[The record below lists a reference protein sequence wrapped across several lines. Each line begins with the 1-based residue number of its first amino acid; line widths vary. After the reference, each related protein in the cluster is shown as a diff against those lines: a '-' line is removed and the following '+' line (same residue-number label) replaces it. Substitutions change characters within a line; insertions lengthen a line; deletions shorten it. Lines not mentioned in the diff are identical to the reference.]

1 MMFEYSMIISLK
13 GRFRV
18 KCLQSC
24 ALGRSGKLIQMTFLP
39 PDSALILVGV
49 MTQPRDLEIARLFGW
64 YRIPLR
70 FAPKVV
76 NVDYLAFYHTAAFG
90 EDLRWQI
97 RYFAEVSGH
106 ELTTR
111 AELLRDQPDHPR
123 ANEEYYKIQ
132 IGPLHA
138 LANPI
143 RSENWRRIT
152 FLYTTGA
159 LFNRAMTGN
168 DLVVRSEERDVL
180 WRTLRERVENSGMY
194 QSKEIP
200 DFSIDPATLFM
211 LGDLDHL
218 SEGGSFYMEDE

>member
-1 MMFEYSMIISLK
+1 
-13 GRFRV
+13 
-18 KCLQSC
+18 
-24 ALGRSGKLIQMTFLP
+24 
-39 PDSALILVGV
+39 

-90 EDLRWQI
+90 EELRWQI
-97 RYFAEVSGH
+97 RYFAAVSGL

-132 IGPLHA
+132 IGPLHE
-138 LANPI
+138 LSNPI
-143 RSENWRRIT
+143 RSDNWRRIT

-159 LFNRAMTGN
+159 LFNRAKTGN
-168 DLVVRSEERDVL
+168 DLVVQSEERDVL
-180 WRTLRERVENSGMY
+180 WRTLRERAENSGMY
-194 QSKEIP
+194 QSRETP
-200 DFSIDPATLFM
+200 DFSLDPAILFM
-211 LGDLDHL
+211 LGDIDHL
-218 SEGGSFYMEDE
+218 AESAGHYMEDE

>member
-1 MMFEYSMIISLK
+1 MN
-13 GRFRV
+13 
-18 KCLQSC
+18 C
-24 ALGRSGKLIQMTFLP
+24 LP
-39 PDSALILVGV
+39 PDEALILVGV
-49 MTQPRDLEIARLFGW
+49 MTHPRDLEIARLLGW

-76 NVDYLAFYHTAAFG
+76 NVNYLAFYHTAAFG

-97 RYFAEVSGH
+97 RYFAQVTGH

-132 IGPLHA
+132 VGPLQE
-138 LANPI
+138 LAVPI

-159 LFNRAMTGN
+159 LFNHARTGS
-168 DLVVRSEERDVL
+168 DLVVRSEEREVL
-180 WRTLRERVENSGMY
+180 WQTLRERAENSGMY
-194 QSKEIP
+194 QSREVP
-200 DFSIDPATLFM
+200 DFSLDPAVLFM
-211 LGDLDHL
+211 LGEFGNLAESARNYL
-218 SEGGSFYMEDE
+218 EDE

>member
-1 MMFEYSMIISLK
+1 MKFI
-13 GRFRV
+13 
-18 KCLQSC
+18 
-24 ALGRSGKLIQMTFLP
+24 P

-49 MTQPRDLEIARLFGW
+49 MTQPRDLEIARLLGW

-90 EDLRWQI
+90 EELRWQI
-97 RYFAEVSGH
+97 RFFAQVKGH

-111 AELLRDQPDHPR
+111 AELLHDQPDHPR

-132 IGPLHA
+132 IGL
-138 LANPI
+138 LYELTSPI
-143 RSENWRRIT
+143 RSDTWRRVT

-159 LFNRAMTGN
+159 LFNHARTGN

-180 WRTLRERVENSGMY
+180 WKTLRERAENSGMY
-194 QSKEIP
+194 QSSAEP
-200 DFSIDPATLFM
+200 DFSLDPAILFM

-218 SEGGSFYMEDE
+218 AETTRLYMEDE